1 MTVLQRPTTGTI
13 LLWLAVGLLV
23 ATALLAFS
31 VYGARGRGQASRRGR
46 RRAGMWSLNAQSR
59 RQARHVLGH
68 GVVGSQHP

>member
-31 VYGARGRGQASRRGR
+31 VY
-46 RRAGMWSLNAQSR
+46 
-59 RQARHVLGH
+59 
-68 GVVGSQHP
+68 